1 MAGLSMKR
9 RCGWIPA
16 ALETPPRV
24 VWARKEVATD
34 TCPKSLIT
42 GQSVTWM
49 EEFLV
54 WRRLGQ
60 ALPDTADAR
69 TVEAFLI
76 LQEETTREIN
86 HAT

>member
-1 MAGLSMKR
+1 MKR
-9 RCGWIPA
+9 RCGWAPA

-24 VWARKEVATD
+24 IWARKEVAVD

-42 GQSVTWM
+42 GQSVTWI

-60 ALPDTADAR
+60 ALSDTADAR
-69 TVEAFLI
+69 KVEAFLI
-76 LQEETTREIN
+76 LQEEMSRELN
-86 HAT
+86 DAK